1 MTAYELLA
9 RNIGK
14 LQALLKDH
22 EWILN
27 QLKEGDEEPIL
38 ECCVSG
44 GSRKDRM
51 KETLL
56 EAVHVSEES
65 RKAFKS
71 KQLEALRK
79 KIIEVLAE
87 VA

>member
-9 RNIGK
+9 RNLGE

-22 EWILN
+22 ECILTR
-27 QLKEGDEEPIL
+27 LKEGDEEPVLHRCI
-38 ECCVSG
+38 SG
-44 GSRKDRM
+44 CPHKQRM
-51 KETLL
+51 KEALL
-56 EAVHVSEES
+56 EAIHVLEKS

-71 KQLEALRK
+71 KQLEGLRK
-79 KIIEVLAE
+79 KLIEVLAE